1 MSRAATLL
9 VAATAQTS
17 LAVPRAA
24 TLLVAATAQTSLAV
38 ARAAT
43 SSGS

>member
-1 MSRAATLL
+1 MSFAVARAQMSFAVTRAATLL
-9 VAATAQTS
+9 VATRAQMS
-17 LAVPRAA
+17 F
-24 TLLVAATAQTSLAV
+24 AV